1 MQNVQFEGQT
11 KTKLGNTEARAPV
24 EAAVIEGLDAL
35 MGARGYKKTFDEIIK
50 KAQGAAKV
58 RLAAKQA
65 KENARAKNSI
75 DGLTLVGKL
84 ASCSG
89 RKPELNEMFI
99 VEGDSA
105 GGTAKQARIRQF
117 QSILPLRG
125 KPLNVEKKRLDQ
137 ILANEEIR
145 TIISAIGAGSIPISS
160 WIKSITTKS
169 SSCPMPTRTVC
180 ISAAFCSPS
189 FSVICVRSSMRG
201 TSISVCRPSIRF
213 TRGQGGIR
221 LRRQGASQKI
231 AKVGKGYQFSA
242 IRGWAK

>member
-1 MQNVQFEGQT
+1 MEST
-11 KTKLGNTEARAPV
+11 
-24 EAAVIEGLDAL
+24 VIEGLNSL
-35 MGARGYKKTFDEIIK
+35 MSARGFRKTFDEIIK

-75 DGLTLVGKL
+75 DGLTLIGKL
-84 ASCSG
+84 AACSG
-89 RKPELNEMFI
+89 RKAELNEMFI

-145 TIISAIGAGSIPISS
+145 TIISATGAGLGPD
-160 WIKSITTKS
+160 
-169 SSCPMPTRTVC
+169 
-180 ISAAFCSPS
+180 F
-189 FSVICVRSSMRG
+189 
-201 TSISVCRPSIRF
+201 
-213 TRGQGGIR
+213 
-221 LRRQGASQKI
+221 
-231 AKVGKGYQFSA
+231 
-242 IRGWAK
+242 